1 MSFSSV
7 FPFSLPGWL
16 YTGSI
21 GPLAVRADW
30 ATSLALDPPT
40 YGLSILAEDTGN
52 STAGLYVYAGNRWIF
67 CLPYDVVTDF
77 VINGGEVYLYY
88 DLDATS
94 TTPAN
99 AVVYRMGVLVA
110 DTSVPADSM
119 TVWVAVVPQAAAGGG
134 GSGVQ
139 SVGLTAPNIFSVT
152 GSPVTSIGQLA
163 LSLNSQSTGQVFA
176 APANNAGV
184 PSFRTL
190 AATDL
195 PIATGSS
202 LGVVQA
208 GAGLS
213 ITNGILSAE
222 ASSPANPTGTVG
234 PSAVNG
240 IANTYMRSDA
250 APAINLGA
258 AYAWTGAHSF
268 AERPTF
274 NGATP
279 WDKNNLPDPVT
290 GPGSSTDQTIAIWSG
305 TTGQVLTGGTSTSNL
320 AFIASPNAFTATQTI
335 LNNNRQQ
342 TGLHVNSGGLL
353 MNLFV
358 DPTLDGGQGAY
369 GIISET
375 TGNSS
380 LTFNGE
386 TDVGAFFARPTF
398 AGNTPWDSGNLNP
411 ATFVTANNPVFT
423 GTATVDGNYVTV
435 NGASGS
441 IQRYTTNT
449 SGSPTWEWGTDGTPQ
464 TGANSGSNW
473 NLWAFSDSAISLY
486 PAISITRS
494 TGATALYARP
504 TFNGNLAWDAGN
516 FNPANYLPL
525 AGGALTGTVT
535 NSATQPAVTDS
546 STKVPT
552 TAWVQGAITNA
563 TTGGTNNPTFT
574 GTTTV
579 QNLIA
584 TGTVTLTNRP
594 TFAGNTPWDS
604 GNFNPANYAPL
615 AGATFTGAVEFNGN
629 TEFANEAQFN
639 APATFTS
646 VGATSFATRP
656 TFNSATPWDSA
667 NFTPSNY
674 LTTAAA
680 ATTYVPLEGV
690 VTMSGIYTFAN
701 SPQVPT
707 ATSGDNSDAAA
718 STAFV
723 QAQAGTGIGMPIVID
738 KSYEGPNPAPLLTA
752 NQIVFANLSPRSI
765 YLVPVYTQFLCLVN
779 PSTDVVFTVELD
791 GAVIGTMTLSSAA
804 VATWSL
810 PGNQANNLPVA
821 RGQQLRI
828 IAPASPDGLLAGLSI
843 SMGGYTTSSLGH
855 S

>member
-40 YGLSILAEDTGN
+40 YGLSILAEDAGN

-88 DLDATS
+88 DLDATAS
-94 TTPAN
+94 IPEN
-99 AVVYRMGVLVA
+99 AVVYRMGILVSE
-110 DTSVPADSM
+110 TSVPANSM
-119 TVWVAVVPQAAAGGG
+119 TAWVAVVPQAAG
-134 GSGVQ
+134 GSGSGVL
-139 SVGLTAPNIFSVT
+139 SVGFTAPNIFSVT
-152 GSPVTSIGQLA
+152 GSPVTSIGQIE
-163 LSLNSQSTGQVFA
+163 LSLNSQNTGQVFA
-176 APANNAGV
+176 SPPNNIGV
-184 PSFRTL
+184 PGFRAL
-190 AATDL
+190 VPTDL
-195 PIATGSS
+195 PVATSSS

-213 ITNGILSAE
+213 ITNGVLSANVS
-222 ASSPANPTGTVG
+222 ASANPTGAVG
-234 PSAVNG
+234 PIAINGSAV
-240 IANTYMRSDA
+240 TYMRSDA

-258 AYAWTGAHSF
+258 SYAWTGTHSF
-268 AERPTF
+268 SIRPTF

-279 WDKNNLPDPVT
+279 WDSANLPAPVS
-290 GPGSSTDQTIAIWSG
+290 GPGSSVDQTLAVWSG
-305 TTGQVLTGGTSTSNL
+305 TTGQLLRVGTPTSNL
-320 AFIASPNAFTATQTI
+320 AFLANPNVFTATQHVISNTGA
-335 LNNNRQQ
+335 Q
-342 TGLHVNSGGLL
+342 TGLQVNSGGLL

-358 DPTLDGGQGAY
+358 DPALYSSQGAY
-369 GIISET
+369 GIINET
-375 TGNSS
+375 TGNNA
-380 LTFNGE
+380 LEFNGA
-386 TDVGAFFARPTF
+386 TDIGNFYARPTF
-398 AGNTPWDSGNLNP
+398 AGNTPWDTANFNP
-411 ATFVTANNPVFT
+411 ANYIPVTNPTVN
-423 GTATVDGNYVTV
+423 GTLTVDGTYVTITGS
-435 NGASGS
+435 NGAYK
-441 IQRYTTNT
+441 RYTTNT
-449 SGSPTWEWGTDGTPQ
+449 GSYPTWEWGASSTPQ
-464 TGANSGSNW
+464 TGGNAGSDFE
-473 NLWAFSDSAISLY
+473 LWSMSDTGVALYNAIG
-486 PAISITRS
+486 ITRS
-494 TGATALYARP
+494 TGIASFYARP
-504 TFNGNLAWDAGN
+504 TFAGNLAWDAGN
-516 FNPANYLPL
+516 FNPATYLPL
-525 AGGALTGTVT
+525 TGGALTGTLT
-535 NSATQPAVTDS
+535 NSATQPAVSDS
-546 STKVPT
+546 STHVPT
-552 TAWVQGAITNA
+552 TAWVQGAITNVI
-563 TTGGTNNPTFT
+563 TGGTNNPNFT

-579 QNLIA
+579 QNLVA

-604 GNFNPANYAPL
+604 GNFNPANYAAL
-615 AGATFTGAVEFNGN
+615 AGSTFTGAVEFNGN

-667 NFTPSNY
+667 NFTPANY
-674 LTTAAA
+674 LTTADA

-738 KSYEGPNPAPLLTA
+738 KSYEGPNPAPLLTP

>member
-30 ATSLALDPPT
+30 STSLALDPPT

-88 DLDATS
+88 DLDTTS

-99 AVVYRMGVLVA
+99 AVVYRMGVLVT
-110 DTSVPADSM
+110 DTSIPADSM
-119 TVWVAVVPQAAAGGG
+119 TVWVAVVPQAAGGG

-139 SVGLTAPNIFSVT
+139 SVGLTAPSIFSVT

-176 APANNAGV
+176 APANNAGL
-184 PSFRTL
+184 PSFRAL

-195 PIATGSS
+195 PIATNSS

-258 AYAWTGAHSF
+258 TYAWTGTHSF
-268 AERPTF
+268 ETRPTF

-279 WDKNNLPDPVT
+279 WDSANLPDPVA

-320 AFIASPNAFTATQTI
+320 AFIASPNAFTATQHIISNTR
-335 LNNNRQQ
+335 NQ
-342 TGLHVNSGGLL
+342 TGLMVNSGGML

-358 DPTLDGGQGAY
+358 DPTLDNGQGAY
-369 GIISET
+369 GFINET
-375 TGNSS
+375 SGNDA
-380 LTFNGE
+380 LTFNGV

-411 ATFVTANNPVFT
+411 ARFVTATNPVFT
-423 GTATVDGNYVTV
+423 GTATVDGNYITV

-464 TGANSGSNW
+464 TGENSGSNW

-546 STKVPT
+546 STNVPT
-552 TAWVQGAITNA
+552 TAWVQGAITNVV
-563 TTGGTNNPTFT
+563 TGGTDSPTFT

-579 QNLIA
+579 QNLVA
-584 TGTVTLTNRP
+584 TGNVTLTNRP

-604 GNFNPANYAPL
+604 GNFNPANYALL
-615 AGATFTGAVEFNGN
+615 AGATFTGAVEFNGD

-646 VGATSFATRP
+646 VGATTFATRP

-680 ATTYVPLEGV
+680 ATTYVPFEGV

-707 ATSGDNSDAAA
+707 A

-723 QAQAGTGIGMPIVID
+723 QAQAGTGIGMPLVID
-738 KSYEGPNPAPLLTA
+738 FSYRGANPPPTLTA
-752 NQIVFANLSPRSI
+752 NQIMFNSLSARDVYFVPI
-765 YLVPVYTQFLCLVN
+765 YTSVACIVN
-779 PSTDVVFTVELD
+779 PSTDVVFNVELA
-791 GAVIGTMTLSSAA
+791 GTVIGTMTLSSAA
-804 VATWSL
+804 EITWSL
-810 PGNQANNLPVA
+810 PGNQVNNLPVA

-828 IAPASPDGLLAGLSI
+828 IAPASPDDLLAGLSI
-843 SMGGYTTSSLGH
+843 SMCGYATASLGH
-855 S
+855 